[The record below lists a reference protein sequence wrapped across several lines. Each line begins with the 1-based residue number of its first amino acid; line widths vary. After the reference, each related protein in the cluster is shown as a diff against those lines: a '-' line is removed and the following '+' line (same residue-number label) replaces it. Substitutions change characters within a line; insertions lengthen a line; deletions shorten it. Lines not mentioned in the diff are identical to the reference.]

1 MANKNA
7 IEAARKFSG
16 FTQAEFAKFAGE
28 RTDTYRTHERELD
41 LLRIGE
47 LQRIA
52 CRLSREHCLV
62 LANAIVET
70 IFGKGMEVNISK

>member
-28 RTDTYRTHERELD
+28 RTDTYRAHERDID
-41 LLRIGE
+41 LLRVGE
-47 LQRIA
+47 LKRIA
-52 CRLSREHCLV
+52 GRLSREHQRM

-70 IFGKGMEVNISK
+70 IFDSGMEISFKH